1 MPEPV
6 AEYLRMGGYAFYV
19 WGSYAVVLV
28 VLALNLAAPSLRL
41 RRVRRAL
48 ARQVH
53 FAEDPDPGQD
63 GDEPRDGPP

>member
-1 MPEPV
+1 MPESV

-53 FAEDPDPGQD
+53 FAEDADPGQD